1 MLYDINSSHFFI
13 WRRFMA
19 LLDKIIEE
27 IEQTGDKIIDEQ
39 GTIFSEQIKQYAQ
52 DFMNVIVRDKQE
64 LERIKKMLK
73 SQKETIRAIQ
83 QASVNST
90 YEWRTQIE
98 NRHQMIK
105 RDYYRQMITAS
116 LKFQTQL
123 NELLNQKVELVY
135 VYQDEKNN
143 PVMYTIDENSL
154 SAALYYQS
162 NKGKISGRF
171 RQNRN
176 DFLSYLNNL
185 TKYQLYEKFN
195 LQYFNYTYK
204 QVIWRFNYGHKKKS
218 DLIMWLNPNFG
229 THETKWLKAMVNKQ
243 GDIKEAYASVILDR
257 QINSTKLFNDEK
269 LDNNVHQFMLE
280 VAKVDS
286 ESGLLKGD
294 VTVGQTEYAIKGV
307 AASTLGLQQVIQVAQ
322 TILGKATYTKEDL
335 QKQKEDFHKKA
346 GTRNHVQTMG
356 RKTFKKWND
365 DLAKIIETKNNTNMG
380 VLIHY
385 EPSDIS
391 WFD

>member
-1 MLYDINSSHFFI
+1 
-13 WRRFMA
+13 MA
-19 LLDKIIEE
+19 LLDEMTKE
-27 IEQTGDKIIDEQ
+27 IEQTGNEIIDEY
-39 GTIFSEQIKQYAQ
+39 GKVFSKQIKKYAQ
-52 DFMNVIVRDKQE
+52 QFINIIERDNKALKE
-64 LERIKKMLK
+64 ITNMLK
-73 SQKETIRAIQ
+73 HQKETIRAIQ
-83 QASVNST
+83 QARVEST
-90 YEWRTQIE
+90 YEWRIQIQ
-98 NRHQMIK
+98 NRHLMVK
-105 RDYYRQMITAS
+105 KDYYRQMITAA

-123 NELLNQKVELVY
+123 NELLDQKVELVY
-135 VYQDEKNN
+135 VYQDENNN
-143 PVMYTIDENSL
+143 PVMYTINEESL

-171 RQNRN
+171 RQNQN
-176 DFLSYLNNL
+176 NFLSYLTNL

-229 THETKWLKAMVNKQ
+229 IHGTKWLKAMVNKQ

-257 QINSTKLFNDEK
+257 QINSVKLFNDEK

-280 VAKVDS
+280 IAKVDN

-307 AASTLGLQQVIQVAQ
+307 AASTLGLQQIIQVAQ
-322 TILGKATYTKEDL
+322 TILGKATYIKEDL
-335 QKQKEDFHKKA
+335 QKQKEEFHKIA
-346 GTRNHVQTMG
+346 RTRNHVQTMG
-356 RKTFKKWND
+356 INTFNKWNK
-365 DLAKIIETKNNTNMG
+365 DLAKIIEAKNNTNMN

-391 WFD
+391 WFE